1 MDHRIR
7 SLSAVDMPTDQ
18 VGRSSGRVR
27 SDAQGAGEARRTVVR
42 SAAQGPLLG
51 LPAMVTTH
59 RRTAAHLLVDCL
71 AAEGCEYVFSV
82 PGEETMDILDA
93 LSDHTSVRHITTR
106 HEQGAAFMADVYGRL
121 TGRAAVAMAT
131 LGPGATNL
139 VTGIADAHLD
149 RAPMVAITGQASSDK
164 LHKEAHQVVDIVQ
177 MFAPVTKWSARV
189 QRVEAIPEIVRK
201 AFRVATLE
209 KPGPTH
215 VELPENLA
223 AMAVEDDAAPL
234 LPGRTYFPEPTD
246 EAIAHAAD
254 LIARSERPLIL
265 AGNGV
270 LRRRAAGG
278 LRALARGL
286 HVPVAVTFM
295 GKGAVDDRSHLSL
308 MAVGLQARDHVLSG
322 FDRADLV
329 VCIGYDLVEYGP
341 ARWNPDGRK
350 RIVHIDTQPA
360 EVDAQYR
367 PEVELIGD
375 IDGTLQRLLAAVQPR
390 GISGRDAGERHEA
403 RETLVHAD
411 LRTALL
417 ADLESG
423 AASEA
428 MPITPQRAIADL
440 RAALGPEDIV
450 VSDVGA
456 HKVWVARLYQAYEPN
471 TVIIS
476 NGFAAMGIALPG
488 AIAAK
493 LVHPDRKVVALC
505 GDGGFLMN
513 SQELETATRIK
524 ANVTAVVWRD
534 DGYGLIDWKQ
544 RNEFGRPFAVEF
556 GNPDFVDF
564 ARSFGIAGF
573 RPESAADLLPTL
585 RRALDVD
592 GPSLVEIPI
601 DYRENLRL
609 TDRLGALAGS

>member
-1 MDHRIR
+1 M
-7 SLSAVDMPTDQ
+7 A
-18 VGRSSGRVR
+18 
-27 SDAQGAGEARRTVVR
+27 
-42 SAAQGPLLG
+42 
-51 LPAMVTTH
+51 TTE

-71 AAEGCEYVFSV
+71 AVEGCDYVFSV
-82 PGEETMDILDA
+82 PGEETMDILEA
-93 LSDHTSVRHITTR
+93 LSDHPTVRHITTR
-106 HEQGAAFMADVYGRL
+106 HEQGAAFMADVHGRL

-139 VTGIADAHLD
+139 ITGIADAYLD

-164 LHKEAHQVVDIVQ
+164 LHKEAHQVVDIVG
-177 MFAPVTKWSARV
+177 MLAPVTKWNTSV
-189 QRVEAIPEIVRK
+189 QRIGAIPEIVRK
-201 AFRVATLE
+201 AFRTATLE

-215 VELPENLA
+215 IELPENLA
-223 AMAVEDDAAPL
+223 ASVVDEGAEPL
-234 LPGRTYFPEPTD
+234 QPGRTYFPEPTD
-246 EAIAHAAD
+246 EAIRHAAD
-254 LIARSERPLIL
+254 LIAGSERPLIL

-270 LRRRAAGG
+270 LRRHASPE
-278 LRALARGL
+278 LRAFARGL
-286 HVPVAVTFM
+286 HVPVAATFM
-295 GKGAVDDRSHLSL
+295 GKGAIDDRSHLSL

-329 VCIGYDLVEYGP
+329 ICVGYDLVEYAP
-341 ARWNPDGRK
+341 AAWNPDGRK

-375 IDGTLQRLLAAVQPR
+375 IEGSLGRLLAAVLPR

-403 RETLVHAD
+403 RETLVHSD
-411 LRTALL
+411 LRNALL
-417 ADLESG
+417 ADLQAG
-423 AASEA
+423 AATDTF
-428 MPITPQRAIADL
+428 PITPQRAIHDL
-440 RAALGPEDIV
+440 RQALAADDIV

-493 LVHPDRKVVALC
+493 LVQPDRKVVALC

-513 SQELETATRIK
+513 SQELETAKRIGT
-524 ANVTAVVWRD
+524 NITVIVWRD

-544 RNEFGRPFAVEF
+544 RNEFGRPFGVEF
-556 GNPDFVDF
+556 GNPDFVAY

-585 RRALDVD
+585 RRAIEVD
-592 GPSLVEIPI
+592 GPSLVEVPI

-609 TDRLGALAGS
+609 TERLGALSGA

>member
-1 MDHRIR
+1 
-7 SLSAVDMPTDQ
+7 VTQ
-18 VGRSSGRVR
+18 
-27 SDAQGAGEARRTVVR
+27 R
-42 SAAQGPLLG
+42 SAAQ
-51 LPAMVTTH
+51 
-59 RRTAAHLLVDCL
+59 LLVECL
-71 AAEGCEYVFSV
+71 VAEGCEYVFSV
-82 PGEETMDILDA
+82 PGEETMDVLDA
-93 LSDHTSVRHITTR
+93 LGAVAASARDDGSLAGPRHITTR

-121 TGRAAVAMAT
+121 TGRAAVAMST

-139 VTGIADAHLD
+139 ITGIADAYLD

-164 LHKEAHQVVDIVQ
+164 LHKEAHQVVDVVRMIE
-177 MFAPVTKWSARV
+177 PVTKWSTRV
-189 QRVEAIPEIVRK
+189 ERVEAIPEIVRK
-201 AFRVATLE
+201 AFRVAILE

-215 VELPENLA
+215 IELPENVA
-223 AMAVEDDAAPL
+223 ATTVDDAARPL
-234 LPGRTYFPEPTD
+234 IPGKTDFPEPTD

-254 LIARSERPLIL
+254 LIATSQRPLVL

-270 LRRRAAGG
+270 LRRHASPE
-278 LRALARGL
+278 LRAFARGL
-286 HVPVAVTFM
+286 HVPVAATFM
-295 GKGAVDDRSHLSL
+295 GKGAMDDRSHLSL
-308 MAVGLQARDHVLSG
+308 MAVGLQARDHVLTG

-329 VCIGYDLVEYGP
+329 ICVGYDLVEYAPSG
-341 ARWNPDGRK
+341 WNPDGRK

-375 IDGTLQRLLAAVQPR
+375 IEGSLRRLLAAVLPR

-403 RETLVHAD
+403 RETLVHSD

-417 ADLESG
+417 EELAGSAGGG
-423 AASEA
+423 ATGPGEDAL
-428 MPITPQRAIADL
+428 PITPQRAIADL

-476 NGFAAMGIALPG
+476 NGFAAMGISLPG

-513 SQELETATRIK
+513 SQELETAKRIG
-524 ANVTAVVWRD
+524 ANVTVVVWRD

-544 RNEFGRPFAVEF
+544 RNEFGRPFGVGF
-556 GNPDFVDF
+556 GNPDFVAY

-573 RPESAADLLPTL
+573 RPTSAADLLPTL

-592 GPSLVEIPI
+592 GPSLVEVPI

-609 TDRLGALAGS
+609 TEHLGALAGA

>member
-1 MDHRIR
+1 MKN
-7 SLSAVDMPTDQ
+7 
-18 VGRSSGRVR
+18 
-27 SDAQGAGEARRTVVR
+27 E
-42 SAAQGPLLG
+42 
-51 LPAMVTTH
+51 
-59 RRTAAHLLVDCL
+59 RTAAELLVDCL
-71 AAEGCEYVFSV
+71 AAERCEYVFSV
-82 PGEETMDILDA
+82 PGEETMDVLDA
-93 LSDHTSVRHITTR
+93 LGVATDQPRADGDTAEPGAPRHVTTR

-139 VTGIADAHLD
+139 VTGVADAYLD

-164 LHKEAHQVVDIVQ
+164 LHKEAHQVVDIVR
-177 MFAPVTKWSARV
+177 MVEPVTKWNSRV
-189 QRVEAIPEIVRK
+189 ERVEAIPEIVRK
-201 AFRVATLE
+201 AFRLAVLE

-215 VELPENLA
+215 IELPENLA
-223 AMAVEDDAAPL
+223 AAPAPAGL
-234 LPGRTYFPEPTD
+234 RPLVPGRTYFPEPTD

-254 LIARSERPLIL
+254 LIAGSERPLVL

-270 LRRRAAGG
+270 LRRRAAPA
-278 LRALARGL
+278 LRAFARGL

-295 GKGAVDDRSHLSL
+295 GKGAIDDRSHLSL

-329 VCIGYDLVEYGP
+329 ICIGYDLVEYGP

-350 RIVHIDTQPA
+350 RIVHIDTQPS

-375 IDGTLQRLLAAVQPR
+375 IEGSLRRLLAAVLPR

-417 ADLESG
+417 AELSGGSG
-423 AASEA
+423 AGLPDEA
-428 MPITPQRAIADL
+428 RRITPQRAIFDL
-440 RAALGPEDIV
+440 RQALAPEDIV

-476 NGFAAMGIALPG
+476 NGFAAMGISVPG

-513 SQELETATRIK
+513 SQELETAKRIG
-524 ANVTAVVWRD
+524 ANITVVVWRD

-544 RNEFGRPFAVEF
+544 RNEFGRPFGVEF
-556 GNPDFVDF
+556 GNPDFV
-564 ARSFGIAGF
+564 AYAESFGIAGF
-573 RPESAADLLPTL
+573 RPSSAGELLPTL
-585 RRALDVD
+585 RRALDVP
-592 GPSLVEIPI
+592 GPALVEVPI

-609 TDRLGALAGS
+609 TEHLGALAGA

>member
-1 MDHRIR
+1 M
-7 SLSAVDMPTDQ
+7 A
-18 VGRSSGRVR
+18 
-27 SDAQGAGEARRTVVR
+27 
-42 SAAQGPLLG
+42 
-51 LPAMVTTH
+51 TTE

-93 LSDHTSVRHITTR
+93 LSDHGYVRHITTR

-121 TGRAAVAMAT
+121 TGRAAVAMST

-139 VTGIADAHLD
+139 ITGIADAYLD

-164 LHKEAHQVVDIVQ
+164 LHKEAHQVVDIVG
-177 MFAPVTKWSARV
+177 MLEPVTKWNASV
-189 QRVEAIPEIVRK
+189 QRVSAIPEIVRK
-201 AFRVATLE
+201 AFRTATLE

-215 VELPENLA
+215 IELSENLA
-223 AMAVEDDAAPL
+223 AMTVEADAAPL
-234 LPGRTYFPEPTD
+234 TPGQTYFPEPTD

-254 LIARSERPLIL
+254 LIAASERPIVL

-270 LRRRAAGG
+270 LRRRASAE
-278 LRALARGL
+278 LRAFARGL

-295 GKGAVDDRSHLSL
+295 GKGAIDDRSHLSL

-329 VCIGYDLVEYGP
+329 ICVGYDLVEYAP
-341 ARWNPDGRK
+341 AGWNPDGRK
-350 RIVHIDTQPA
+350 RIIHIDTQPA

-375 IDGTLQRLLAAVQPR
+375 IDGSLGRLLGAVLPR

-411 LRTALL
+411 LRNALL
-417 ADLESG
+417 ADLQAG
-423 AASEA
+423 AAGDA
-428 MPITPQRAIADL
+428 FPITPQRAIADL
-440 RAALGPEDIV
+440 REALGPDDIV

-476 NGFAAMGIALPG
+476 NGFAAMGISLPG

-513 SQELETATRIK
+513 SQELETAKRIG
-524 ANVTAVVWRD
+524 ANVTVVIWRD

-544 RNEFGRPFAVEF
+544 RNEFGRPFGVEF
-556 GNPDFVDF
+556 GNPDFV
-564 ARSFGIAGF
+564 AYAESFGIAGF
-573 RPESAADLLPTL
+573 RPDTAADLLPTL
-585 RRALDVD
+585 RRALDVE
-592 GPSLVEIPI
+592 GPALVEVPI

-609 TDRLGALAGS
+609 TERLGALSNA

>member
-1 MDHRIR
+1 
-7 SLSAVDMPTDQ
+7 
-18 VGRSSGRVR
+18 
-27 SDAQGAGEARRTVVR
+27 
-42 SAAQGPLLG
+42 
-51 LPAMVTTH
+51 VTTTT
-59 RRTAAHLLVDCL
+59 RTAAALLVECL
-71 AAEGCEYVFSV
+71 AAEECEYVFSV
-82 PGEETMDILDA
+82 PGEETMEVLEA
-93 LSDHTSVRHITTR
+93 LGRAADTANTAAPRHITTR

-139 VTGIADAHLD
+139 VTGVADAYLD

-164 LHKEAHQVVDIVQ
+164 LHKEAHQVVDIVR
-177 MFAPVTKWSARV
+177 MLEPVTKWNTRV

-201 AFRVATLE
+201 AFRVALLE

-223 AMAVEDDAAPL
+223 AADVADDAAPL
-234 LPGRTYFPEPTD
+234 VAGRTYFPEPTD
-246 EAIAHAAD
+246 EAIQQAAD
-254 LIARSERPLIL
+254 LIATSQRPLVL

-270 LRRRAAGG
+270 LRRRAAAE
-278 LRALARGL
+278 LRAFARGL
-286 HVPVAVTFM
+286 HVPVAATFM
-295 GKGAVDDRSHLSL
+295 GKGAIDDRSHLSL

-329 VCIGYDLVEYGP
+329 ICVGYDLVEYAP

-350 RIVHIDTQPA
+350 RIVHVDTQPA

-367 PEVELIGD
+367 PEMELVGD
-375 IDGTLQRLLAAVQPR
+375 IDGTLRRLLTALLPR

-417 ADLESG
+417 EELAVG
-423 AASEA
+423 ATQERL
-428 MPITPQRAIADL
+428 PITPQRAIHDL
-440 RAALGPEDIV
+440 REALGPEDIV

-476 NGFAAMGIALPG
+476 NGFAAMGIGLPG

-513 SQELETATRIK
+513 SQELETAKRIG
-524 ANVTAVVWRD
+524 ANVTVVIWRD

-556 GNPDFVDF
+556 GNPDFVDY

-573 RPESAADLLPTL
+573 RPDSADELLPTL

-592 GPSLVEIPI
+592 GPSLVEVPI

-609 TDRLGALAGS
+609 TEHLGALSGA